1 MRSRDWR
8 LCPDDWINSDETVH
22 KELDFTYG
30 SESNSNTTWIG
41 FQRTVIENFLAA
53 WHISSESQAPHF
65 QFRQD
70 LDECFQECCELKCKQ
85 DCFKRR
91 FSDPRYYEVMKEKM
105 VKVLFIVTSTNKF
118 ITCLYLYCWLRNL
131 KEEKDVLLW
140 CNYSKIMMML
150 FTYAALFIQGFQS
163 ALQTCTN

>member
-30 SESNSNTTWIG
+30 SESNSKTTWIG

-53 WHISSESQAPHF
+53 WHISSESQAPPF
-65 QFRQD
+65 QFRQG

-131 KEEKDVLLW
+131 KEETDVLLW

-150 FTYAALFIQGFQS
+150 FTYAVLFIQGFQS